1 MGFGNGEFGAVESVV
16 FFGNGIEVDA
26 KRGCDF
32 ADGDRDSAG
41 AEVIADFD
49 FASEDRVAEKALDF
63 AFGWG
68 VALLDLGGI
77 FERGVGMFLGR
88 SGGAADAIA
97 SGAATDQKDGI
108 AGGGFAAEDLRA
120 WGSGNDRTDLEAFG
134 DIARVVNF
142 GDFTGRESDLV
153 AVGGIPVSCGAADF
167 SLWQFAWQRFRKWRE
182 RIARAGDAHG
192 LINIRAAGERIA
204 NATAEAGGG
213 AAEGFDLGWVVV
225 SFVFEHHEPLLGGR
239 FGCGRVLDRDR
250 HDDRGGVDFIGLF
263 EVIEFAGGA
272 EFAHAGEGDVHQRD
286 GLAVASEFFA
296 RCKVGLPCA
305 VDGTVFII
313 ENDIGDFREECR
325 VAAVVGPIGVEHAD
339 FGDAWFAFFLVAKI
353 GLAKCHIGGGHRE
366 AELLA
371 KFGRVAGIEAV
382 QNRDIGRSGRLVA
395 IAGSGHG
402 HFV

>member
-1 MGFGNGEFGAVESVV
+1 M
-16 FFGNGIEVDA
+16 
-26 KRGCDF
+26 
-32 ADGDRDSAG
+32 
-41 AEVIADFD
+41 
-49 FASEDRVAEKALDF
+49 
-63 AFGWG
+63 
-68 VALLDLGGI
+68 
-77 FERGVGMFLGR
+77 
-88 SGGAADAIA
+88 
-97 SGAATDQKDGI
+97 
-108 AGGGFAAEDLRA
+108 
-120 WGSGNDRTDLEAFG
+120 
-134 DIARVVNF
+134 
-142 GDFTGRESDLV
+142 
-153 AVGGIPVSCGAADF
+153 
-167 SLWQFAWQRFRKWRE
+167 
-182 RIARAGDAHG
+182 
-192 LINIRAAGERIA
+192 
-204 NATAEAGGG
+204 
-213 AAEGFDLGWVVV
+213 
-225 SFVFEHHEPLLGGR
+225 
-239 FGCGRVLDRDR
+239 LDRDR

>member
-41 AEVIADFD
+41 AEVVADFD

-68 VALLDLGGI
+68 VALLDLCGI

-142 GDFTGRESDLV
+142 GDFAGGEADLV
-153 AVGGIPVSCGAADF
+153 AVGGITVSCGAADF
-167 SLWQFAWQRFRKWRE
+167 
-182 RIARAGDAHG
+182 
-192 LINIRAAGERIA
+192 
-204 NATAEAGGG
+204 
-213 AAEGFDLGWVVV
+213 
-225 SFVFEHHEPLLGGR
+225 PLR
-239 FGCGRVLDRDR
+239 
-250 HDDRGGVDFIGLF
+250 
-263 EVIEFAGGA
+263 
-272 EFAHAGEGDVHQRD
+272 
-286 GLAVASEFFA
+286 
-296 RCKVGLPCA
+296 
-305 VDGTVFII
+305 
-313 ENDIGDFREECR
+313 
-325 VAAVVGPIGVEHAD
+325 
-339 FGDAWFAFFLVAKI
+339 
-353 GLAKCHIGGGHRE
+353 
-366 AELLA
+366 
-371 KFGRVAGIEAV
+371 
-382 QNRDIGRSGRLVA
+382 
-395 IAGSGHG
+395 
-402 HFV
+402 